1 MLFSVNKNQTWPA
14 GESMKLLFPD
24 VFSFIGS
31 LLTLGLDSANMYTD
45 HSFQLTEV
53 FALGQC
59 AV

>member
-1 MLFSVNKNQTWPA
+1 MLFPECKNQTWPT
-14 GESMKLLFPD
+14 GESLELLFPG
-24 VFSFIGS
+24 VFSCIGS
-31 LLTLGLDSANMYTD
+31 LLTLGLDSASTYTD